1 MENKF
6 QAAKNYNFIQDIT
19 IDSYIDAKDQ
29 VNHWCVA
36 QVCDIDNEKGMIKI
50 HFEGWGSR
58 YDEVRIIYMKFP
70 TFLTNH
76 VTVIKEELSET
87 CTIQKTYNR
96 LHWLKEDSHER
107 FQDQPTLSSDCK

>member
-6 QAAKNYNFIQDIT
+6 QAAKNYNFIQDIA

-36 QVCDIDNEKGMIKI
+36 QVCDIDNEKGMVKI

-58 YDEVRIIYMKFP
+58 YDEVSRHNIYHFP
-70 TFLTNH
+70 HFLTS
-76 VTVIKEELSET
+76 L
-87 CTIQKTYNR
+87 
-96 LHWLKEDSHER
+96 
-107 FQDQPTLSSDCK
+107 F